1 MMYPDFFFFFTIN
14 FGKESA
20 DIFRWRHLIQIVHH
34 SLHVIFYD
42 SIFEDMVKVKAVKT
56 TKVVKAKA
64 VRKNSSA
71 AAAEA
76 D

>member
-1 MMYPDFFFFFTIN
+1 
-14 FGKESA
+14 
-20 DIFRWRHLIQIVHH
+20 
-34 SLHVIFYD
+34 
-42 SIFEDMVKVKAVKT
+42 MVKVKAVKT